1 MIVDLYKSGMGL
13 AELSSEY
20 DITKSTIAGWVKDTK
35 EIKINENKIITM
47 KGFILFLPY

>member
-20 DITKSTIAGWVKDTK
+20 GI
-35 EIKINENKIITM
+35 EINYCWMGKRYQRN
-47 KGFILFLPY
+47 

>member
-20 DITKSTIAGWVKDTK
+20 GIARSTIAGWVKIPEK
-35 EIKINENKIITM
+35 LKSM
-47 KGFILFLPY
+47 KMKL